1 MCCRALEH
9 GTAPCA
15 LGRWF
20 WNKEQ
25 WGGWGVRGGTADSL
39 EPIWTQSDTQGNPAG
54 LEGRGMGHGGGK
66 KEPRGH
72 SGGKYLDF
80 EQERALSTPTRAPE
94 PYHRLCLQVS
104 VYLSVSA
111 SLCVSVSVC
120 DSLSLCAD
128 VSQQRLTGLSPG
140 PLPQSTDRGVRQV
153 SASPLGTLH
162 LPLSSLSLSLLTW
175 EVGTDFSVGVHSTG
189 LASLSGAWPLC
200 LLFIETVRPGKHWC
214 PAQRASKLRSTG
226 EAGHIPRQHLV
237 PGRAGI

>member
-1 MCCRALEH
+1 M
-9 GTAPCA
+9 
-15 LGRWF
+15 
-20 WNKEQ
+20 
-25 WGGWGVRGGTADSL
+25 GGASGEAQLIAWSL